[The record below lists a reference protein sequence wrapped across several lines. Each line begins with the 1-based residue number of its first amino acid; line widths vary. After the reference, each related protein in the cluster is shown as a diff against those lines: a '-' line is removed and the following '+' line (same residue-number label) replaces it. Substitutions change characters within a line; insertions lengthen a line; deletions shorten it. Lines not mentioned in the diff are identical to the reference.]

1 LLPFEGGTA
10 KEREDS
16 PLLRYRFSP
25 EIMLKAIRLD
35 LRFTLSFRDVGNL
48 LAERRLRYR
57 QCIAAHDLLCW
68 SKRRGA

>member
-1 LLPFEGGTA
+1 MAAAACWPFEGGMA

-25 EIMLKAIRLD
+25 EIRRKAIRLD

-48 LAERRLRYR
+48 LAERRF
-57 QCIAAHDLLCW
+57 
-68 SKRRGA
+68 